1 MTNKRIFFSVGEPSG
16 DLHAS
21 NLILDLKKQFEE
33 RQDCDQGTNLPSTND
48 SASIDF
54 TGFGGPKMATVGC
67 ELLEDLTQHAVMF
80 LSGVISK
87 YAKFRRLL
95 KDADKVFRTKPIDLV
110 VLIDYS
116 GFNWHVAK
124 AAKKHGIPVVFYGIP
139 QMWAWAP
146 WRVRKMRRNVN
157 LGICKLP
164 FEKKWLEDRNCEAE
178 YVGHPFFDEMDRQVI
193 DQDYVSEFRTK
204 NLTLNDASADS
215 SSVSSADSFDEE
227 AGGEIGIDRTQGSKQ
242 SLVKNSIQSTIQS
255 SIHSSKQK
263 DLVTILPGSRVQEI
277 KNCLPIFLKTAEKIK
292 KQRPDTEFVVSCLND
307 DQKKLALE
315 IQTTENV
322 GIDIRI
328 EGGKTPEL
336 VHLAKCCVA
345 CSGSVSLELMHR
357 EKPTVIY
364 YRLPK
369 LFFAMQKLFLRIK
382 YITLVNLLWSKSIKR
397 NGMSVYDPDS
407 SSAEQL
413 PFPEYLST
421 VDKSTE
427 IAGQIVSLLN
437 DPTVYEE
444 RKSMLRSLKQQYGA
458 AGASHRAATVI
469 MDRFLNPRAN
479 DTTRTSDTNTE
490 SDASS
495 GSRSGFI
502 SEVA

>member
-1 MTNKRIFFSVGEPSG
+1 MTKKRIFFSVGEPSG

-21 NLILDLKKQFEE
+21 NLILDLKKQFDE
-33 RQDCDQGTNLPSTND
+33 RQDCDQGSPLLNAND
-48 SASIDF
+48 SASIEF
-54 TGFGGPKMATVGC
+54 TGFGGPKMAAVGC

-95 KDADKVFRTKPIDLV
+95 KDADKVFASEPIDLV

-116 GFNWHVAK
+116 GFNWHIAK
-124 AAKKHGIPVVFYGIP
+124 AAKKRGIPVVFYGIP

-193 DQDYVSEFRTK
+193 DQHYVSAFRTK
-204 NLTLNDASADS
+204 NRLHADTSGDS
-215 SSVSSADSFDEE
+215 SVDLSNGVSNEE
-227 AGGEIGIDRTQGSKQ
+227 ASGEIGIDPTHGG
-242 SLVKNSIQSTIQS
+242 N
-255 SIHSSKQK
+255 QK

-277 KNCLPIFLKTAEKIK
+277 KNCLPIFLRAAEKINK
-292 KQRPDTEFVVSCLND
+292 KRPETEFVVSCLNE

-322 GIDIRI
+322 GIDVQI
-328 EGGKTPEL
+328 EGGRTPEL
-336 VHLAKCCVA
+336 VHLAKCCMA

-427 IAGQIVSLLN
+427 IAGQIVRLLN
-437 DPTVYEE
+437 DPTVYLE
-444 RKSMLRSLKQQYGA
+444 RKSMLQSLKQQYGDS
-458 AGASHRAATVI
+458 GASRRAAAVI
-469 MDRFLNPRAN
+469 MDRFLIPRSGGLS
-479 DTTRTSDTNTE
+479 RISLDTNDQ
-490 SDASS
+490 SDKSS
-495 GSRSGFI
+495 QRPSGFV

>member
-1 MTNKRIFFSVGEPSG
+1 MTKKRIFFSVGEPSG

-21 NLILDLKKQFEE
+21 NLILDLKKQLNE
-33 RQDCDQGTNLPSTND
+33 RDSGDQQIND
-48 SASIDF
+48 KSSAIEF
-54 TGFGGPKMATVGC
+54 TGFGGPKMSDVGC

-95 KDADKVFRTKPIDLV
+95 KDAEKVFRSESIDLV

-164 FEKKWLEDRNCEAE
+164 FEKQWLEDRHCDAE
-178 YVGHPFFDEMDRQVI
+178 YVGHPFFDEMDRQKI
-193 DQDYVSEFRTK
+193 DQNYVAKFRDE
-204 NLTLNDASADS
+204 NLLAEQRWVGGDASELKN
-215 SSVSSADSFDEE
+215 VSQP
-227 AGGEIGIDRTQGSKQ
+227 R
-242 SLVKNSIQSTIQS
+242 
-255 SIHSSKQK
+255 
-263 DLVTILPGSRVQEI
+263 DLVTILPGSRIQEI
-277 KNCLPIFLKTAEKIK
+277 KNCLPIFLRTAENIK
-292 KQRPDTEFVVSCLND
+292 KQRPQTEFVVSCLNE
-307 DQKKLALE
+307 DQKKLAID
-315 IQTTENV
+315 IQANENV
-322 GIDIRI
+322 GTEIQI

-336 VHLAKCCVA
+336 VHLAKCCIA

-364 YRLPK
+364 YRLSK

-397 NGMSVYDPDS
+397 KGMAVYDPDS
-407 SSAEQL
+407 PNAEQL
-413 PFPEYLST
+413 PFPEYLTT
-421 VDKSTE
+421 VDKSE
-427 IAGQIVSLLN
+427 EMAGQIVQLLN
-437 DPTVYEE
+437 DPTAFEE
-444 RKSMLRSLKQQYGA
+444 RTSMLRSLKQRYGA
-458 AGASHRAATVI
+458 AGASQRAATLI
-469 MDRFLNPRAN
+469 IDRFLQAEGR
-479 DTTRTSDTNTE
+479 
-490 SDASS
+490 DASTADRNDGRPAS
-495 GSRSGFI
+495 PKGKPTEYVSD
-502 SEVA
+502 VA

>member
-21 NLILDLKKQFEE
+21 NLILDLKKQFGE
-33 RQDCDQGTNLPSTND
+33 RQDCDQGTNLPSAND
-48 SASIDF
+48 SASIEF
-54 TGFGGPKMATVGC
+54 TGFGGPKMAAVGC

-95 KDADKVFRTKPIDLV
+95 KDAEKVFRNEQIDLV

-193 DQDYVSEFRTK
+193 DQSYVSEFRTK
-204 NLTLNDASADS
+204 NLTLA
-215 SSVSSADSFDEE
+215 VSSADSFKEE
-227 AGGEIGIDRTQGSKQ
+227 AGGEIGIDRDRTPS
-242 SLVKNSIQSTIQS
+242 SVQS
-255 SIHSSKQK
+255 SMQK

-292 KQRPDTEFVVSCLND
+292 KQRPETEFVVSCLND
-307 DQKKLALE
+307 DQKKLAIE
-315 IQTTENV
+315 IQRTENV

-336 VHLAKCCVA
+336 VHLAKCCMA

-427 IAGQIVSLLN
+427 IAGQIVRLLD

-444 RKSMLRSLKQQYGA
+444 RKSMLQSLKQQYGA
-458 AGASHRAATVI
+458 SGASHRAATVI
-469 MDRFLNPRAN
+469 MDRFLSPRSGGE
-479 DTTRTSDTNTE
+479 TRTPNTSSQSDT
-490 SDASS
+490 SS
-495 GSRSGFI
+495 GSRPGYV